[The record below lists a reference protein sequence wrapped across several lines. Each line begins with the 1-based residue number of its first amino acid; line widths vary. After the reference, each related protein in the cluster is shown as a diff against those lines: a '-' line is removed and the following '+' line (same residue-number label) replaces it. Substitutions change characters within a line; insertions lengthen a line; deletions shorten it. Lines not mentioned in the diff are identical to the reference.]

1 MIKPWRKI
9 DPDKELNAAAYS
21 RACGYIP
28 DVEYERIKA
37 DCLERKRQKEL
48 FEKKQNI
55 KRIRSWRR
63 IIARAG
69 KRRKQ

>member
-1 MIKPWRKI
+1 MKPWKRI
-9 DPDKELNAAAYS
+9 DPDKELGAAAFS
-21 RACGYIP
+21 RACGYMSDEDYLKINA
-28 DVEYERIKA
+28 ECLKMKKQKA
-37 DCLERKRQKEL
+37 LFERKQK
-48 FEKKQNI
+48 I